1 MFLKLQNMLTL
12 KPHLIDIR
20 SKQLEISQQQQL
32 EGLTVDDNHHL
43 MNRQH
48 VPLGQRMAILMKHYL
63 ASQTVWLSSTTFQVK
78 PSIKDHRMW
87 SKLSMSIFM
96 KLLRVNPDVL
106 AMESSMSGDEGW
118 PHIVVRYTAARPV
131 ASSLGGTLRQP
142 FFFFYKALRHMCLQ
156 LCECTNNEQ
165 KRTSHCQQKQD
176 ERHSSNDVCLSG
188 ASAFFLSFFF
198 FL

>member
-1 MFLKLQNMLTL
+1 
-12 KPHLIDIR
+12 
-20 SKQLEISQQQQL
+20 
-32 EGLTVDDNHHL
+32 

-48 VPLGQRMAILMKHYL
+48 VPLGQRMPILMKHYL

-96 KLLRVNPDVL
+96 KLLRVNPDIL

-118 PHIVVRYTAARPV
+118 PHIVVRYTAARLV

-142 FFFFYKALRHMCLQ
+142 FFFFTGPWDTCAFSSANVQTKSKKEHHTVNKSR
-156 LCECTNNEQ
+156 
-165 KRTSHCQQKQD
+165 D